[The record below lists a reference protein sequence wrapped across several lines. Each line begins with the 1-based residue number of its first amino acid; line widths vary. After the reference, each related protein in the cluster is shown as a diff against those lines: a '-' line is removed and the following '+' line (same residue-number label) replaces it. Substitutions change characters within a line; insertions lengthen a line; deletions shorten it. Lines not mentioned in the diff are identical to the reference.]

1 MDVKAFYK
9 DINGNYNEALS
20 RMMIDSL
27 IVKMVTKFMND
38 NSIDTLI
45 SYYDKKDYRAL
56 FASAHTLKGVAGNL
70 SLTPLFDIACEITEM
85 TRNSDDVN
93 LDKQISLL
101 KNTYA
106 LIQEAFNKYLVP

>member
-45 SYYDKKDYRAL
+45 SL
-56 FASAHTLKGVAGNL
+56 
-70 SLTPLFDIACEITEM
+70 
-85 TRNSDDVN
+85 
-93 LDKQISLL
+93 
-101 KNTYA
+101 
-106 LIQEAFNKYLVP
+106 